1 MMSNRSDDDFDIRF
15 DDDANFDES
24 DFEEQA
30 GKGSLPAGIVIE
42 DEPQAQGDGKFLGMT
57 AGERAFLSVMLFLN
71 VLVLG
76 AGLLIATGR
85 IVI

>member
-1 MMSNRSDDDFDIRF
+1 MMSNRNDDDFDIRF
-15 DDDANFDES
+15 DDDTNFDEV

-30 GKGSLPAGIVIE
+30 GKGALPAGIVIE
-42 DEPQAQGDGKFLGMT
+42 DEPVAQSDGKFLGMT